1 MLNSDLLDLYLEEGK
16 LNWLGEGQAATA
28 ETQQFSAISGTAPL
42 PLRALGRVAQVG
54 EAEDTPPAVGSLRSP
69 GSLHPGGDPPAG
81 LRVSGLVL
89 AGRREP
95 VSPPV
100 LVTPAAV

>member
-28 ETQQFSAISGTAPL
+28 ETQQFSGISGTAPL

-54 EAEDTPPAVGSLRSP
+54 EAEDTPQPLGHSGAQAPSIQGATLPQGCVSRAWSWLGAASQSL
-69 GSLHPGGDPPAG
+69 L
-81 LRVSGLVL
+81 LC
-89 AGRREP
+89 
-95 VSPPV
+95 
-100 LVTPAAV
+100 